1 VETPIKELDVDGV
14 KMLVLSR
21 PRRDVDKWN
30 NLGGRLVSSVDQRI
44 SVSAPKNA
52 FRLTTEIALQVV
64 LSATER
70 ITTIHLLPLYA

>member
-1 VETPIKELDVDGV
+1 METPIKELDVDGV

-70 ITTIHLLPLYA
+70 ITTIHLLSLYA